1 VGIEHWMYT
10 LPLRLRSLFR
20 RERVEAELDEEMRY
34 HLDRLIEANV
44 AAGMSEE
51 EARFAALRAMHG
63 LEQRKEECRDMRR
76 VRVIENL
83 SQDFRFAL
91 RMMMKNPLFTVVVV
105 VTLALSLSATTV
117 VFSVVNALL
126 LRSLP
131 YNNADQLVMLWS
143 VFKSTTKPA
152 RQSQTSASGR
162 SGITVSRAW
171 PHATC

>member
-1 VGIEHWMYT
+1 
-10 LPLRLRSLFR
+10 
-20 RERVEAELDEEMRY
+20 
-34 HLDRLIEANV
+34 
-44 AAGMSEE
+44 
-51 EARFAALRAMHG
+51 
-63 LEQRKEECRDMRR
+63 MRR

-131 YNNADQLVMLWS
+131 YNNADQS
-143 VFKSTTKPA
+143 
-152 RQSQTSASGR
+152 
-162 SGITVSRAW
+162 
-171 PHATC
+171 